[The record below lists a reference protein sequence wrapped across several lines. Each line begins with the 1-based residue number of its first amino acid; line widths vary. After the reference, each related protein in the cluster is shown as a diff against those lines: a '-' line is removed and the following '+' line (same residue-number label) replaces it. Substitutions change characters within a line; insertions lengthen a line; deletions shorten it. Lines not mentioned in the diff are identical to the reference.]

1 MAVQTRYRKL
11 SLEEKKRRRAA
22 REAANKNAPPNSFYH
37 QNVEIPQI
45 NERIECAVNRR
56 AAGCYVRNF

>member
-1 MAVQTRYRKL
+1 MAVQKRYRKL
-11 SLEEKKRRRAA
+11 SLEEKKRRRATRRKA
-22 REAANKNAPPNSFYH
+22 FENAPPNSFYH
-37 QNVEIPQI
+37 ENTPQERV